1 MAFEDYKITS
11 ADLNGIGVIG
21 LPDAPELSTE
31 AMQNKFEETARDV
44 IIPRINTVLEKMD
57 EVIPPMVLPEAPLEP
72 QNGDMLV
79 YDSEVGA
86 FVFVQKATSIANLK
100 DVDLTGLV
108 NGMYLRYDFPTRSW
122 KATNSSASVP
132 ALDDIN
138 DVTITSATTGQCL
151 VYNNGTWVNDNEKLD
166 DLNNVYIH
174 LPQNKQ
180 FLAYDSANDRWTN
193 VDLDGGGHKILNA
206 SGTQLAQKEYLQFGG
221 LLKATDENG
230 KTVVTDEAEDISFA
244 DWDALSE
251 EQQAEY
257 SAGKKLNILDP
268 PDCDGEVEIELM
280 HEAWTNP
287 NPTSEFTTQPITLDT
302 SDYTDYKIRFAP
314 NRNST
319 ANNLTSESEKGK
331 GTVLNYS
338 TATASGVRTFSRGV
352 SFTDATHLTFA
363 NCTYSTGS
371 TADITDNSSCIPIA
385 VYVYK
390 KKPTAKINAI
400 ATNVK
405 ATVDYSTSE
414 HKIGKWIDG
423 SDLYEKTIDCGTL
436 PSSAGNKAV
445 AHNISNLSKI
455 VYLSGVAIRDNGQ
468 CVTLPVTAV
477 DSLSNQIVLYADLVN
492 VNIYVGANQ
501 SMRTESYV
509 TLRYTKTS

>member
-11 ADLNGIGVIG
+11 ADLNGKGVIG
-21 LPDAPELSTE
+21 LPDAPQLSAE
-31 AMQNKFEETARDV
+31 NMQKKFEETARDV

-79 YDSEVGA
+79 YDSEIGA

-138 DVTITSATTGQCL
+138 DVSITNATNGQCL
-151 VYNNGTWVNDNEKLD
+151 IYNGGTWKNDNEKLD
-166 DLNNVYIH
+166 DLKNVYIH

-180 FLAYDSANDRWTN
+180 LLAYDAANDRWTN
-193 VDLDGGGHKILNA
+193 VELDGGGHKILNA
-206 SGTQLAQKEYLQFGG
+206 SGTELTQRPKMKFKG
-221 LLKATDENG
+221 LLKATDNG
-230 KTVVTDEAEDISFA
+230 TDEITEVTDEAEEISFA
-244 DWDALSE
+244 DWDALTDAQKE
-251 EQQAEY
+251 AY

-268 PDCDGEVEIELM
+268 PDCDGEVEVELM
-280 HEAWTNP
+280 KLAWSNP
-287 NPTSEFTTQPITLDT
+287 NPSATTFSSQDVNLNTDGNYDFTLWKTTYGNYIV
-302 SDYTDYKIRFAP
+302 A
-314 NRNST
+314 
-319 ANNLTSESEKGK
+319 KGASAR
-331 GTVLNYS
+331 LNE
-338 TATASGVRTFSRGV
+338 TATTGSNYT
-352 SFTDATHLTFA
+352 LTRFRA
-363 NCTYSTGS
+363 CTYVSDTKYTVNDAQVQNANGTRS
-371 TADITDNSSCIPIA
+371 IDNSVIIPLEI
-385 VYVYK
+385 YTFK

-423 SDLYEKTIDCGTL
+423 SDLYEKTVDFGAL
-436 PSSAGNKAV
+436 PNATMKDV
-445 AHNISNLSKI
+445 AHGINNLKNIVFFHGAATDS
-455 VYLSGVAIRDNGQ
+455 SGAAYPVPFAHTSTIANNIDLRITSGNIRIITGVNYS
-468 CVTLPVTAV
+468 TF
-477 DSLSNQIVLYADLVN
+477 YAY
-492 VNIYVGANQ
+492 I
-501 SMRTESYV
+501 